1 MDVYMSI
8 QNAPS
13 LVTMY
18 RQLVRTGELFKLPSS
33 GGQASMS
40 GARHF
45 YLFNDMMI
53 WGRAKDSKGA
63 PVQYKGAIDLFNAK
77 VRAVGPERT
86 ERKYTFELATLE
98 LQSSMSVTVMGSTRP
113 VNYATGNSMT
123 AIYLLAAN
131 SQEEQ
136 QAWIQDIQK
145 VIDTIHYQKQ
155 QAKLENCKQHALTV

>member
-1 MDVYMSI
+1 MDVFSSV

-13 LVTMY
+13 LVNMY
-18 RQLVRTGELFKLPSS
+18 RRLVKAGELHKLPSS

-40 GARHF
+40 GTRHF
-45 YLFNDMMI
+45 FLFNDMLI

-63 PVQYKGAIDLFNAK
+63 PVQYKGVIDVLNAK

-86 ERKYTFELATLE
+86 ERKYAFEVVTLE
-98 LQSSMSVTVMGSTRP
+98 LQSSMSVTVMGSSRP
-113 VNYATGNSMT
+113 FNYTTGASLT

-136 QAWIQDIQK
+136 LAWIQDIQK
-145 VIDTIHYQKQ
+145 VIDTLHHQRL
-155 QAKLENCKQHALTV
+155 AKRENGKRLILSVV

>member
-1 MDVYMSI
+1 MDVFSSV

-13 LVTMY
+13 LVNMY
-18 RQLVRTGELFKLPSS
+18 RRLVKAGELHKLPSS

-40 GARHF
+40 GTRHF
-45 YLFNDMMI
+45 FLFNDMLI

-63 PVQYKGAIDLFNAK
+63 PVQYKGVIDVLNAK

-86 ERKYTFELATLE
+86 ERKYAFEVVTLE
-98 LQSSMSVTVMGSTRP
+98 LQSSMSVTVMGSNRP
-113 VNYATGNSMT
+113 FNYTTGASLT

-136 QAWIQDIQK
+136 LAWIQDIQK
-145 VIDTIHYQKQ
+145 VIDTLHHQRL
-155 QAKLENCKQHALTV
+155 AKRENGKRLILSVV